1 MFPAATLAGVL
12 ACPWG
17 LTMAETGFAGI
28 AAVILEIM
36 RVFIAVVFLR
46 AGMVKLTG
54 RKDFRLAVTNYE
66 ILPAGLAAAAAV
78 IVPVTEATAGLL
90 LLLGVL
96 PGVVAAILAA
106 LLVCFS
112 AAITVNLARGR
123 IFDCG
128 CGSSRVAPQTISWRH
143 VAVNAILAA
152 SAAAIS
158 VAPPGGLELLP
169 GPRGVFSVD
178 IPGGSGLPVLLAAA
192 LVLVTARMLA
202 AAAATRRQLRA
213 PGS

>member
-1 MFPAATLAGVL
+1 
-12 ACPWG
+12 
-17 LTMAETGFAGI
+17 MAETGFAGI
-28 AAVILEIM
+28 AAAILEIM

-54 RKDFRLAVTNYE
+54 RKDFRLAVANYE
-66 ILPAGLAAAAAV
+66 ILPVGLVPAAAV
-78 IVPVTEATAGLL
+78 IIPATEVTAGLL

-112 AAITVNLARGR
+112 AAIAVSLARGR
-123 IFDCG
+123 TFDCG
-128 CGSSRVAPQTISWRH
+128 CGSSGVAPQTISWRH
-143 VAVNAILAA
+143 VAVDTVLAA
-152 SAAAIS
+152 AAAAIS
-158 VAPPGGLELLP
+158 IAPPAGLELLP
-169 GPRGVFSVD
+169 GPRGAFFIG
-178 IPGGSGLPVLLAAA
+178 IPGRSGLPVLLAAA
-192 LVLVTARMLA
+192 LMLLTARVLA

>member
-1 MFPAATLAGVL
+1 MADTSFAA
-12 ACPWG
+12 
-17 LTMAETGFAGI
+17 I

-36 RVFIAVVFLR
+36 RVFLAVVFLR
-46 AGMVKLTG
+46 AGMAKLTS
-54 RKDFRLAVTNYE
+54 RKDFRLAVANYE

-78 IVPVTEATAGLL
+78 IIPAAEVTAGLL

-96 PGVVAAILAA
+96 PGVVAAVLAA

-112 AAITVNLARGR
+112 ASIAVNLARGR

-128 CGSSRVAPQTISWRH
+128 CGSSSIITPQTISWRH
-143 VAVNAILAA
+143 VMVNTVLAA

-158 VAPPGGLELLP
+158 IAPPAGLELLP
-169 GPRGVFSVD
+169 GPRGAFSIG
-178 IPGGSGLPVLLAAA
+178 IPGGSGTPVLLAAA
-192 LVLVTARMLA
+192 LVLLTARMLA
-202 AAAATRRQLRA
+202 AAAATRRRLNA